1 MAKKL
6 CSNYRFCENE
16 LSIYDKC
23 KSMCPDCDLIF
34 GKWKGGRGKPDI
46 KDKIKCP
53 ICLEKKLCITQPNC
67 AHFVCFDCF
76 RRCQYGDDLF
86 DKDNEPKFPYDKN
99 IESEYYYD
107 LENPEF
113 KEFEGLINLETHKLI
128 ESKYEAIRQKWYI
141 KYPLIKEYNKK
152 KN

>member
-76 RRCQYGDDLF
+76 RRCQYGDETYDES
-86 DKDNEPKFPYDKN
+86 KPKFPYDEF
-99 IESEYYYD
+99 IENEYYND
-107 LENPEF
+107 FENP
-113 KEFEGLINLETHKLI
+113 
-128 ESKYEAIRQKWYI
+128 KWEI
-141 KYPLIKEYNKK
+141 KYPLIKLYTV
-152 KN
+152 KNNEWEDIKFVKMLEEEHLQQCPLCRQ